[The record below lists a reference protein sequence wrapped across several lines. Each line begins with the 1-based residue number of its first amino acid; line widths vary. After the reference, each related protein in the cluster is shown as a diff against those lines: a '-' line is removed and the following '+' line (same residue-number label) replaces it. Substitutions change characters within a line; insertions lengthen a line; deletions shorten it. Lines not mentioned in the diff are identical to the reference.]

1 MKATDPATHPLDG
14 VAPPGHRLASFELQ
28 RVAHRDADHVVY
40 QAWDHALR
48 IPVAVKEYLPPA
60 LARRRDDGQVEPLPD
75 RPPADF
81 RRGLDAFV
89 DEARLLARCDHPS
102 LVRVHQLLRLHG
114 TAYWVMP
121 WFAGRSL
128 RQARHDRSTP
138 PDEATLRRLLTALLG
153 ALEAFQRLGGVHGGV
168 NPSRILLGDDGRV
181 LLLGPTSRRP
191 DADGTRL
198 ADTRPAEPGFL
209 APELLQPSAERRT
222 GPWTDFFALS
232 RTLRFML
239 TGLLPPSDGTA
250 PEPLAATIEQ
260 LYFDLPQ
267 LRYGERLLQALD
279 AAGSPEIDE
288 RPQTVAEF
296 RQWLAQGVKPPSMRP
311 APAAAEVPPLDAPA
325 MPGPPAPAAGP
336 MAPAAAPV
344 ATVADEEAVDPATVD
359 LIRRV
364 LESIPERDAPA
375 AAVAQAEAPAL
386 DLPDPP
392 LPATPRRRVTGT
404 RVLAGVALAGV
415 AAALAWSWRP
425 PSTPPASLPVVSAA
439 PAAPTPATAAPV
451 VAPAPE
457 PAAAAAAELESERAP
472 APAPTPAPPLPATPV
487 APDAPAVATT
497 PPPVTPPAPSPVARA
512 GARVEAPP
520 PARKATGPR
529 QSCGGRSDFA
539 LYRCMQQQCAKA
551 RWKAHPQCVRLR
563 ATDRVG

>member
-1 MKATDPATHPLDG
+1 MKASDPATHPLDG

-48 IPVAVKEYLPPA
+48 IPVAVKEYLPSA

-81 RRGLDAFV
+81 RRGLDAFI

-121 WFAGRSL
+121 WFAGRTW

-181 LLLGPTSRRP
+181 LLLGPTLRRP
-191 DADGTRL
+191 DAGATRL
-198 ADTRPAEPGFL
+198 VDPRPAEPGFL

-239 TGLLPPSDGTA
+239 TGLLPPPDGTA

-311 APAAAEVPPLDAPA
+311 APAAADVPPPDAPA
-325 MPGPPAPAAGP
+325 IPGPPAPAAGP
-336 MAPAAAPV
+336 MATAAAPV
-344 ATVADEEAVDPATVD
+344 ATAADEEAVDPATVD

-364 LESIPERDAPA
+364 LESIPERDEPA
-375 AAVAQAEAPAL
+375 AAVTQAAAPAL

-392 LPATPRRRVTGT
+392 LPAPPRRQVTGA
-404 RVLAGVALAGV
+404 RVLAGIALAGV

-425 PSTPPASLPVVSAA
+425 PSTPPASQPVASAA
-439 PAAPTPATAAPV
+439 PAAPTPTTAAPV
-451 VAPAPE
+451 VAAAPAPE
-457 PAAAAAAELESERAP
+457 PAPAPSPPPPAATVAP
-472 APAPTPAPPLPATPV
+472 A
-487 APDAPAVATT
+487 APAVATT
-497 PPPVTPPAPSPVARA
+497 PPPATPPAPAPVARA
-512 GARVEAPP
+512 GAAVEPPP

-551 RWKAHPQCVRLR
+551 RWQAHPQCVRLR